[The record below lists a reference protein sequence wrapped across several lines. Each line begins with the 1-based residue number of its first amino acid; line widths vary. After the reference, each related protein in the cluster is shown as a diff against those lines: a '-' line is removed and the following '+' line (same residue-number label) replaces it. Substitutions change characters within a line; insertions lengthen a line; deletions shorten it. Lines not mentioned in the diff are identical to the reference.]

1 MKIYYYAKYVY
12 QFSHALPLYEKVKGT
27 FVVKDV
33 LTYIRFK
40 KFLRFMAA
48 HHEKNF
54 LNTPEIIICPRA
66 KLKNLPAGILI
77 FFANAILPEYDY
89 SNLKTVF
96 YEHGSSDKKYS
107 EGRPIGAE
115 KIKKYDHIFLWGL
128 KNRQKILDLDIILP
142 EEKLIEIGGFRFD
155 KYLDNEK
162 LKNEQI
168 KRLKIKNPNRKTIL
182 YAPTWRFGKGTLMRF
197 GKYFASEITKKYNL
211 IIRPHSHERNYGQMI
226 YFFSKLKGI
235 KNLYFSQ
242 PANIVKRD
250 IIYDFA
256 VSDMLIGD
264 VSSVVYEYLITKKPI
279 LLVDNQYEKKH
290 YMSEMLNLWEHTE
303 HFKEGMDINTV
314 IKKSFEAEYG
324 VLFNDILNYCFYSVN
339 ESAVDKAA
347 NFIKNISE
355 TK

>member
-1 MKIYYYAKYVY
+1 M
-12 QFSHALPLYEKVKGT
+12 
-27 FVVKDV
+27 
-33 LTYIRFK
+33 
-40 KFLRFMAA
+40 
-48 HHEKNF
+48 
-54 LNTPEIIICPRA
+54 
-66 KLKNLPAGILI
+66 
-77 FFANAILPEYDY
+77 
-89 SNLKTVF
+89 
-96 YEHGSSDKKYS
+96 
-107 EGRPIGAE
+107 
-115 KIKKYDHIFLWGL
+115 
-128 KNRQKILDLDIILP
+128 
-142 EEKLIEIGGFRFD
+142 
-155 KYLDNEK
+155 
-162 LKNEQI
+162 
-168 KRLKIKNPNRKTIL
+168 
-182 YAPTWRFGKGTLMRF
+182 
-197 GKYFASEITKKYNL
+197 

-314 IKKSFEAEYG
+314 IRKSFEAEYG
-324 VLFNDILNYCFYSVN
+324 VLFYDILNYCFYSVN